1 MLNFDANAKFIK
13 LGEAIKNHASQ
24 PIDSGLFDLCVGVPI
39 FVSTYRGLTP
49 VEHSVLN
56 VKALVGAFNQEKVGA
71 LSVIVKLCMIFWNLR
86 LKL

>member
-1 MLNFDANAKFIK
+1 MLANQSILTF
-13 LGEAIKNHASQ
+13 LTFVLVSQ
-24 PIDSGLFDLCVGVPI
+24 FLCLLT
-39 FVSTYRGLTP
+39 TYRGLTP

-71 LSVIVKLCMIFWNLR
+71 LSVIVKLRMILWNLR